1 MTGVCAPCLC
11 SGRAAA
17 DSQPVL
23 RTPLRAIIKLGVPAA
38 SLSAFDI
45 DTSNFSGNE
54 GPAGSVEG
62 VYAPDREPTND
73 DAEVS

>member
-1 MTGVCAPCLC
+1 
-11 SGRAAA
+11 
-17 DSQPVL
+17 
-23 RTPLRAIIKLGVPAA
+23 VPAA

-73 DAEVS
+73 DAEVGCIVPSTARLPA